1 MTELTYS
8 QAFQQGMREEMERN
22 DHIFVV
28 GTDIYDRGGHFAQL
42 KGLGETFGQDRVRD
56 APISEAAMVAAGVG
70 AALNG
75 CHPVVD
81 LNFMDFAYGAMDEI
95 INQAA
100 KIRYMWGAPVPL
112 VIRATAGVA
121 GGGAQHNNSLQAW
134 FASAPGLTVVFPS
147 RPHDVKGL
155 IKSALRIDDPVV
167 FMMHKRL
174 SGVRGEVGGPDEL
187 VPIGAARTVR
197 PGSDV
202 TVVSYGHGVVLA
214 SNAAEKLAADDI
226 QCEVIDLRTLHP
238 LDVEGVIG
246 SVQRTGRVVVLDE
259 APRHGSLAAELAAT
273 IQEEAFFYLDQPVRR
288 VTAAHTPVPHSPAL
302 LEAVLP
308 SEEDVMNAV
317 RELLQ
322 AGEGDA

>member
-1 MTELTYS
+1 M
-8 QAFQQGMREEMERN
+8 
-22 DHIFVV
+22 
-28 GTDIYDRGGHFAQL
+28 
-42 KGLGETFGQDRVRD
+42 
-56 APISEAAMVAAGVG
+56 
-70 AALNG
+70 
-75 CHPVVD
+75 
-81 LNFMDFAYGAMDEI
+81 
-95 INQAA
+95 
-100 KIRYMWGAPVPL
+100 PL

-134 FASAPGLTVVFPS
+134 FASTPGLAVVFPS
-147 RPHDVKGL
+147 RPYDVKGL

-202 TVVSYGHGVVLA
+202 TVVTYGHGVVLA
-214 SNAAEKLAADDI
+214 CNAAEKLAADDI
-226 QCEVIDLRTLHP
+226 ECEVIDLRTLHP

-246 SVQRTGRVVVLDE
+246 SVRRTGRVVVLDE
-259 APRHGSLAAELAAT
+259 APRHGSLAAEVAAT

-288 VTAAHTPVPHSPAL
+288 VTAAHTPVPHSTAL

-308 SEEDVMNAV
+308 NEEDVMNAV
-317 RELLQ
+317 RELIQ
-322 AGEGDA
+322 AGDGGA

>member
-1 MTELTYS
+1 MAELTYS

-42 KGLGETFGQDRVRD
+42 KGLGERFGQDRVRD

-202 TVVSYGHGVVLA
+202 TVVTYGHGVVLA

-226 QCEVIDLRTLHP
+226 ECEVIDLRTLHP
-238 LDVEGVIG
+238 LDADGVIG
-246 SVQRTGRVVVLDE
+246 SVRRTGRVAVLDE

-288 VTAAHTPVPHSPAL
+288 VTAARTPVPHSPAL

-317 RELLQ
+317 RELLE
-322 AGEGDA
+322 AGEAS

>member
-8 QAFQQGMREEMERN
+8 QAFQQGMSEEMERN

-42 KGLGETFGQDRVRD
+42 KGLGGRFGHDRVRD

-134 FASAPGLTVVFPS
+134 FASAPGLAVVFPS
-147 RPHDVKGL
+147 RPYDVKGL

-202 TVVSYGHGVVLA
+202 TVVTYGHGVVLA
-214 SNAAEKLAADDI
+214 SNAAEKLGADDI
-226 QCEVIDLRTLHP
+226 ECEVIDLRTLHP
-238 LDVEGVIG
+238 LDAEAVIG
-246 SVQRTGRVVVLDE
+246 SVRRTGRVVVLDE

-288 VTAAHTPVPHSPAL
+288 VTAAHTPVPHSTAL

-322 AGEGDA
+322 AGEGGA

>member
-1 MTELTYS
+1 
-8 QAFQQGMREEMERN
+8 
-22 DHIFVV
+22 
-28 GTDIYDRGGHFAQL
+28 
-42 KGLGETFGQDRVRD
+42 
-56 APISEAAMVAAGVG
+56 
-70 AALNG
+70 
-75 CHPVVD
+75 
-81 LNFMDFAYGAMDEI
+81 
-95 INQAA
+95 
-100 KIRYMWGAPVPL
+100 MWGAPVPL

-134 FASAPGLTVVFPS
+134 FASAPGLAVVFPS
-147 RPHDVKGL
+147 RPYDVKGL

-202 TVVSYGHGVVLA
+202 TVVSYGHGVILA

-226 QCEVIDLRTLHP
+226 ECEVIDLRTLHP
-238 LDVEGVIG
+238 LDAEAVIG
-246 SVQRTGRVVVLDE
+246 SVRRTGRVVVLDE

-288 VTAAHTPVPHSPAL
+288 VTAAHTPVPHSTAV

-317 RELLQ
+317 RDLLQ
-322 AGEGDA
+322 AGEAS

>member
-1 MTELTYS
+1 MAELTYS

-42 KGLGETFGQDRVRD
+42 KGLGESFGHDRVRD

-174 SGVRGEVGGPDEL
+174 SGVRGEVGGPDDL

-202 TVVSYGHGVVLA
+202 TVVTYGHGVVLA
-214 SNAAEKLAADDI
+214 ANAAGKLAADDI
-226 QCEVIDLRTLHP
+226 ECEVIDLRTLHP

-246 SVQRTGRVVVLDE
+246 SVRRTGRVVVLDE

-288 VTAAHTPVPHSPAL
+288 VTAAHTPVPHSPTL

-308 SEEDVMNAV
+308 SEGDVMNAV
-317 RELLQ
+317 REVLQ